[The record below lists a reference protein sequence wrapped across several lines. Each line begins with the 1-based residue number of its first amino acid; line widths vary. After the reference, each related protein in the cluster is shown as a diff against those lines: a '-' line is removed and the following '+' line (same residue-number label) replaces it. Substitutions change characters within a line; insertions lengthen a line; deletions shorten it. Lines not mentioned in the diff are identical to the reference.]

1 MMQTSRTVSGKLEDL
16 RTIETKVRQLYAR
29 LINFLQLN
37 FDKIITQHFMTT
49 NICEQSQL
57 ETFLLIFNRIYIMVD
72 AWRVRGGVS
81 NNLESFIKWWYWIFV
96 INGLIHSS
104 SITRNKRQ
112 KQKNKILMTIV
123 IIIFFTILPYY
134 PR

>member
-1 MMQTSRTVSGKLEDL
+1 MMQTGRIVSGKLEDL

-57 ETFLLIFNRIYIMVD
+57 ETFLLIFDRIYIIRYV
-72 AWRVRGGVS
+72 
-81 NNLESFIKWWYWIFV
+81 K
-96 INGLIHSS
+96 
-104 SITRNKRQ
+104 
-112 KQKNKILMTIV
+112 
-123 IIIFFTILPYY
+123 
-134 PR
+134 

>member
-16 RTIETKVRQLYAR
+16 RTIETKVRLLYAR

-57 ETFLLIFNRIYIMVD
+57 ETFLLIFDRIYIIRYV
-72 AWRVRGGVS
+72 
-81 NNLESFIKWWYWIFV
+81 K
-96 INGLIHSS
+96 
-104 SITRNKRQ
+104 
-112 KQKNKILMTIV
+112 
-123 IIIFFTILPYY
+123 
-134 PR
+134 